1 MRLPDAL
8 PDELLFSRMIRYCS
22 VGAVSIPEFLKSV
35 YGDHRASINPILTAG
50 LTSISNYFREDKNN
64 LVKEQTLAP
73 LFMHY
78 YPQYKARLSEVISS
92 TDNYSAIRL
101 SQLSC
106 VREHAQLTLKMCPV
120 CVQEDIRQFGVA
132 YWHRVHQIPAS
143 ESCCEHQQQ
152 LVHVRLPKRLKL
164 AVGYPS
170 SFETESQE
178 SSSDESF
185 HLAQFSRQVLREQSK
200 NISTFR
206 TDSYS
211 DKLSN
216 LGYVTKSGRI
226 RRVKLL
232 SDFYAF
238 TSQLDYLSPNVLPS
252 SESDFK
258 YITNLLYNQYSQHI
272 FKYLIFEYWL
282 SKQRRVRKIPEI
294 INEHIADS
302 PPNVEQ
308 ECLSLLKQGLSIS
321 SISKQTG
328 KSRTYVKSVA
338 YAFGMAEMFAPTKL
352 KSSVRERVII
362 LAWRGFHRS
371 EIARRLSVSTGSVEM
386 LISSL
391 TGLVEWRKRCKHE
404 SKRRRYK
411 CLILRYRHNNPLR
424 IRKEIKRDC
433 NAAFYWLY
441 HHEPEWLKSVLPNP
455 AHPHVN
461 PRSHKNQNEI

>member
-1 MRLPDAL
+1 MRLPDAF

-22 VGAVSIPEFLKSV
+22 VGAVPIPEFLKSV

-50 LTSISNYFREDKNN
+50 LSSLSSLYCESKND
-64 LVKEQTLAP
+64 LLMEQTLAP

-78 YPQYKARLSEVISS
+78 YPQYKAKLSEAISS
-92 TDNYSAIRL
+92 TDNYTAIRL

-120 CVQEDIRQFGVA
+120 CVQEDIRQIGVA
-132 YWHRVHQIPAS
+132 YWHRVHQIPAI

-152 LVHVRLPKRLKL
+152 LVHVSLPKRLKL

-170 SFETESQE
+170 SFETEYQE
-178 SSSDESF
+178 SSDESF
-185 HLAQFSRQVLREQSK
+185 HLAQFSRQVLLEQSRH
-200 NISTFR
+200 ISKFR
-206 TDSYS
+206 SDSYS
-211 DKLSN
+211 DILSN

-232 SDFYAF
+232 SDFYTF
-238 TSQLDYLSPNVLPS
+238 TSQLHYLSPNVLPS

-282 SKQRRVRKIPEI
+282 SKPRRVRKIPEI
-294 INEHIADS
+294 ISEHIADN
-302 PPNVEQ
+302 PRNVEQ

-321 SISKQTG
+321 SISKRIG

-338 YAFGMAEMFAPTKL
+338 YAFGMEDLFDPTKL
-352 KSSVRERVII
+352 KSSVREHVID
-362 LAWRGFHRS
+362 LAWRGFNRS

-386 LISSL
+386 LISSV

-441 HHEPEWLKSVLPNP
+441 HHEPEWLESVLPEP
-455 AHPHVN
+455 THPHLN
-461 PRSHKNQNEI
+461 PRVSRS

>member
-8 PDELLFSRMIRYCS
+8 PDELLFSRLIRYCCLF
-22 VGAVSIPEFLKSV
+22 AVPIPELLNSV

-50 LTSISNYFREDKNN
+50 LGSLSSLFRESKDD
-64 LVKEQTLAP
+64 LLRDQTLAP
-73 LFMHY
+73 LFMHF
-78 YPQYKARLSEVISS
+78 YPHYKAKLETALAS
-92 TDNYSAIRL
+92 TDNYTAIRL

-106 VREHAQLTLKMCPV
+106 VREHTELTLKMCPV

-132 YWHRVHQIPAS
+132 YWHRVHQIPAI

-152 LVHVRLPKRLKL
+152 LVHISLPKRLKL
-164 AVGYPS
+164 VVGLPS
-170 SFETESQE
+170 YFQSERHE
-178 SSSDESF
+178 SSDESF
-185 HLAQFSRQVLREQSK
+185 LLAGYAKQVLSEQSK
-200 NISTFR
+200 QLSFYR
-206 TDSYS
+206 LADYK
-211 DKLSN
+211 DKLAD

-232 SDFYAF
+232 SDFYQF
-238 TSQLDYLSPNVLPS
+238 TSQLRYPSANFLPS
-252 SESDFK
+252 SDTDYK
-258 YITNLLYNQYSQHI
+258 YITNLMYDQYSQHI
-272 FKYLIFEYWL
+272 FKYLVFGFWL
-282 SKQRRVRKIPEI
+282 SQEIRIRKTPSTISKHVLDRT
-294 INEHIADS
+294 NH
-302 PPNVEQ
+302 VEQ

-321 SISKQTG
+321 AISKRTG

-338 YAFGMAEMFAPTKL
+338 YAFGMEDLFDPTKL
-352 KSSVRERVII
+352 KSSVRERVIV

-386 LISSL
+386 LISSV

-424 IRKEIKRDC
+424 IRKEIKQDC

-441 HHEPEWLKSVLPNP
+441 HHEPEWLESVLPKP
-455 AHPHVN
+455 SSPHQHP
-461 PRSHKNQNEI
+461 RIKQK